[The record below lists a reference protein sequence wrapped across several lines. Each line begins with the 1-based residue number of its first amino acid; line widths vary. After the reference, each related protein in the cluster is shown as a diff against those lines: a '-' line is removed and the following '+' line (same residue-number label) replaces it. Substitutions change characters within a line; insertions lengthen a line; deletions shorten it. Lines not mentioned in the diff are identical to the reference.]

1 MAEKCC
7 SSKRILFQTHSI
19 INTPFNGT
27 NKTEMLADVKL
38 KVLDELIKNSSNEEL
53 LWMNGYLNGIVKN
66 KLAGTAPAAAVLG
79 SSAKKMTIVY
89 GTETGN
95 SKKLATA
102 FAAKAKQNRIAAKVI
117 GMDQYRLADLPKEEY
132 LLAVISTHGEGEPPA
147 AAKNFYE
154 HIHNNGFRLD
164 KLKYSVL
171 ALGDTSY
178 PLFCKTG
185 EDVDLQLNKLG
196 GNRITPIQKCDV
208 DYDEDAAKWFD
219 AVIKNLD
226 AAETTAT
233 APATITPAAATAKK
247 GKQQYAGKI
256 LHAVNLND
264 RGSNKETWH
273 IEMAADGIEYQCGDS
288 IGIVPENDSQ
298 LVTDII
304 AKVNLDGNK
313 SLEFKKEKVTVYELL
328 KRKINIVHLTERLV
342 QQYAAATGH
351 TIAAGRYDLLDLLT
365 QYPVKNAAQFEEILV
380 SLNAMSPRLYT
391 IASSPVAH
399 EGEVHIVVVKDTFT
413 ANGKV
418 KHGLCSEYLSKI
430 KINSTQQFF
439 VQPNKRFRL
448 PSEDKDIIMVGPGTG
463 IAAFRSFLAERD
475 VTGATGRNW
484 LFFGEQYF
492 ATDFLYQTEI
502 QNWYETGV
510 LNKISLA
517 FSRDQQ
523 EKIYVQHKMQE
534 QAAEL
539 YAWLQNGA
547 SFFVCGKKHPMSTD
561 VETTLLQIIQQ
572 QGNKT
577 AEEAKKYLH
586 DMEEAGRY
594 EKDVY

>member
-1 MAEKCC
+1 
-7 SSKRILFQTHSI
+7 
-19 INTPFNGT
+19 
-27 NKTEMLADVKL
+27 MLADVKL
-38 KVLDELIKNSSNEEL
+38 KVLDELIKNSNNDEL
-53 LWMNGYLNGIVKN
+53 IWMNGYLNGIVKN
-66 KLAGTAPAAAVLG
+66 KTAVNTSITAAAG
-79 SSAKKMTIVY
+79 SSSKKLTIVY

-95 SKKLATA
+95 SKKLATS
-102 FAAKAKQNRIAAKVI
+102 FAAKAKQNRIAAKVV
-117 GMDQYRLADLPKEEY
+117 GLDQYRLTDLTKEEY

-196 GNRITPIQKCDV
+196 GNRIAPIQKCDV

-219 AVIKNLD
+219 DVIKNLD
-226 AAETTAT
+226 TAETAGAAPVTAT
-233 APATITPAAATAKK
+233 PATAAAKK
-247 GKQQYAGKI
+247 GKQQYTGKI
-256 LHAVNLND
+256 LHVVNLND

-273 IEMAADGIEYQCGDS
+273 IEIEATGVEYQCGDS

-304 AKVNLDGNK
+304 AQVNADGNK
-313 SLEFKKEKVTVYELL
+313 SVEFKKEKVTVYELL

-342 QQYAAATGH
+342 QQYATATGH
-351 TIAAGRYDLLDLLT
+351 TIPAGRYDLLDLLK
-365 QYPVKNAAQFEEILV
+365 QYPVKNAAQFEEILA

-391 IASSPVAH
+391 IASSPAAH

-413 ANGKV
+413 ANDKI
-418 KHGLCSEYLSKI
+418 KYGLCSDYLGKI
-430 KINSTQQFF
+430 KINGTQLFF

-448 PSEDKDIIMVGPGTG
+448 PAEDKDIIMVGPGTG

-475 VTGATGRNW
+475 ATSATGKNW
-484 LFFGEQYF
+484 MFFGEQYF
-492 ATDFLYQTEI
+492 ASDFLYQTEI
-502 QNWYETGV
+502 QNWFETGV
-510 LNKISLA
+510 LNKVSLA

-523 EKIYVQHKMQE
+523 EKMYVQHKMQE

-547 SFFVCGKKHPMSTD
+547 YFFVCGKKHPMSTD
-561 VETTLLQIIQQ
+561 VEETLLQIIQQ

-577 AEEAKKYLH
+577 AEDAKKYLH
-586 DMEEAGRY
+586 ELEEAGRY